1 MKAVVMAGGE
11 GSRLRPLTLGRPKPM
26 VPLVNKPVIAHILT
40 LLKKHG
46 ITEVVVTVQYMADII
61 QRYFGDGHGLG
72 MRLYYSVEDTPLG
85 TAGSVKNAQA
95 FLDEPFIVISG
106 DALTDIDLTKVIAF
120 HQQKRAKITITLFR
134 VPDPLEYGVVITDAN
149 GRIQRFLE
157 KPGWSEVISDTVN
170 TGIYVIEPDVLD
182 YFEANKVFDF
192 SQNLFPLMM
201 EKGDP
206 LYGYV
211 ADGYWCDV
219 GNLQEYLRASGDI
232 LEGRVQVGPL
242 GTEVQPG
249 VWVED
254 DVHIAPSAV
263 LGGPVFLG
271 SGVRVR
277 AGAHIV
283 GPAVI
288 KENTIVDARAH
299 VERSVIWANSYI
311 GEAAD
316 VRGCII
322 GSQCNVKGQAVIFEG
337 AVVGDG
343 TTIGQQAVIHPNVKI
358 WPGKEIEAG
367 AIVRASLI
375 WGAQGRKVL
384 FGRYGVS
391 GLVNVDLT
399 PEFAAKLGAAYGA
412 TLPRGATVTINR
424 DAHRSARMIKRAI
437 ISGLPSSG
445 VNVLDLRT
453 VPIPVARYYTRSTGA
468 VGGVHVRVSPF
479 DARIVDIRIM
489 DAEGRNLSKE
499 EERKIERVF
508 FREDFRRVHSDE
520 IGSIQYAANVVE
532 LYAEGFKRALD
543 METIRKR
550 GFRVVLDYANSPVSL
565 VLPELLNDLNCSVVG
580 LHERVDESKVSVTE
594 EALEEGLAQLASIC
608 QVLNADF
615 GIRVDAGGEILYVV
629 DDKGRIVHPITLS
642 AAMADLALATHG
654 TGGTLVLPVSAPALF
669 DEIARKRGGT
679 VVRTKLDLH
688 SLTQEAATH
697 RATLALDGR
706 GSFVFP
712 AFQSMADAMMAMAK
726 LMEWLATLRMRLSE
740 VIAGLP
746 EWHLAGKDVPCSWE
760 VKGAVMRRLHE
771 QHKGQR
777 TEAID
782 GLKIWLS
789 DRRWVIVLP
798 DPDRPLFHVHAEA
811 ETDAIAQELAERY
824 ARIVESLKG

>member
-26 VPLVNKPVIAHILT
+26 VPLVNKPVIAHILS
-40 LLKKHG
+40 LLKQHG
-46 ITEVVVTVQYMADII
+46 ITEVVVTVQYMADMI
-61 QRYFGDGHGLG
+61 QRYFGDGHGMG

-106 DALTDIDLTKVIAF
+106 DALTDIDLEKVIAF
-120 HQQKRAKITITLFR
+120 HQQKRAKITITLFH

-170 TGIYVIEPDVLD
+170 TGIYVIEPEVLD
-182 YFEANKVFDF
+182 YFEADKVFDF

-232 LEGRVQVGPL
+232 LEGRVRVGPL
-242 GTEVQPG
+242 GTEVRPG
-249 VWVED
+249 VWVEE
-254 DVHIAPSAV
+254 DVDISPAAE
-263 LGGPVFLG
+263 LEGPIFLG
-271 SGVRVR
+271 SGVRIR

-283 GPAVI
+283 GPVTI
-288 KENTIVDARAH
+288 KDNTIVDARAH

-316 VRGCII
+316 VRGCIV
-322 GSQCNVKGQAVIFEG
+322 GSQCNVKSQAVIFEG
-337 AVVGDG
+337 AVIGDA

-367 AIVRASLI
+367 AIVRASII

-424 DAHRSARMIKRAI
+424 DAHRSARMIKRAM

-453 VPIPVARYYTRSTGA
+453 VPIPVARYYTRVTGA
-468 VGGVHVRVSPF
+468 AGGIHIRVSPF
-479 DARIVDIRIM
+479 DSRIVDIRIM
-489 DAEGRNLSKE
+489 DAEGRNLGKE

-520 IGSIQYAANVVE
+520 IGTIQYAANVVE
-532 LYAEGFKRALD
+532 LYAEGFKNSLNLEA
-543 METIRKR
+543 IRQRK
-550 GFRVVLDYANSPVSL
+550 FHLVLDYANSPAAL
-565 VLPELLNDLNCSVVG
+565 VLPELLNDLNCTVVG
-580 LHERVDESKVSVTE
+580 LNERMAESRASVTE
-594 EALEEGLAQLASIC
+594 EALEQSLSQLASIC

-615 GIRVDAGGEILYVV
+615 GIRLDAGGEMVYAV

-642 AAMADLALATHG
+642 AALADLALAAHG
-654 TGGTLVLPVSAPALF
+654 PGGTLVLPVSAPTLF
-669 DEIARKRGGT
+669 DEIVRRRGGAII
-679 VVRTKLDLH
+679 RTKQDLH
-688 SLTQEAATH
+688 SLTQEAATQK
-697 RATLALDGR
+697 ATLALDGR

-712 AFQSMADAMMAMAK
+712 DFQSMADGMMTVAR
-726 LMEWLATLRMRLSE
+726 LMEWLEVGQTRLSQ

-760 VKGAVMRRLHE
+760 VKGTVMRRLHE

-782 GLKIWLS
+782 GLKIWLA

-798 DPDRPLFHVHAEA
+798 DPDRPMIHVHAEA
-811 ETDAIAQELAERY
+811 ESDAVAEELAERY